1 MWRARDLVLNRDV
14 AVKML
19 ATRGDERLRDGV
31 RTEALAAARLAHPH
45 VARVFDYGETCDDD
59 GNRTP
64 YIVMELLRGRPL
76 SEATTPMPPPQ
87 AFQIC
92 AEIASAL
99 AAAHA
104 QGVVHC
110 DVKPGNVML
119 TAVGA
124 KVFDFGI
131 ASMVASADDGS
142 LVDEVVGTPA
152 YLAPELLTAGPVT
165 PATDVYALGV
175 LLYGLLTQQ
184 DPWAA
189 PTEAVMVAAHLLD
202 DPAELPALDGVTAVM
217 GNLYRRCLARD
228 PDRRPAATE
237 LAVAFADAAR
247 TASPLVPRTPMPSAD
262 TVQLAPLGIQTAV
275 AWNGRRRAEGW
286 RRWRVAA
293 MLLAAGSLAV
303 TVAYTTVDVTSNH
316 VWRVAQVPAVAD
328 GGRNMPRRPRASS
341 LSRKQRRHPSRRQP
355 SGRRGRSSRR
365 WPGRYPLR
373 PNR

>member
-1 MWRARDLVLNRDV
+1 MSVVWRARDLISEPGRGCQDARDSRRR
-14 AVKML
+14 A
-19 ATRGDERLRDGV
+19 APRRRPDGG
-31 RTEALAAARLAHPH
+31 LAAARLAHPH
-45 VARVFDYGETCDDD
+45 VARVYDYGETCDDD

-110 DVKPGNVML
+110 DVKPSNVML

-202 DPAELPALDGVTAVM
+202 DPAELPHSM
-217 GNLYRRCLARD
+217 GS
-228 PDRRPAATE
+228 RP
-237 LAVAFADAAR
+237 
-247 TASPLVPRTPMPSAD
+247 
-262 TVQLAPLGIQTAV
+262 
-275 AWNGRRRAEGW
+275 
-286 RRWRVAA
+286 
-293 MLLAAGSLAV
+293 
-303 TVAYTTVDVTSNH
+303 
-316 VWRVAQVPAVAD
+316 
-328 GGRNMPRRPRASS
+328 
-341 LSRKQRRHPSRRQP
+341 
-355 SGRRGRSSRR
+355 
-365 WPGRYPLR
+365 
-373 PNR
+373 